1 MDFQAEYRSKLRTPA
16 EAVRAVKNGDWVDY
30 TSALGFPPLLDAA
43 LAARRDELHD
53 VKVRGNL
60 CTGPVQI
67 VECDPE
73 QAHFLYHTWHC
84 SAYERRLC
92 DRGLCY
98 YTPMVFRNLAW
109 YYREFL
115 TVNVAMASV
124 APMDR
129 HGYFN
134 LSAATGV
141 SRAILDRADIVILE
155 VNEHLPR
162 LRGGFDEVIHISDV
176 DMVVEGAHAPF
187 ADLPAHPATAEDT
200 AIANLLLPHICDGAT
215 VQLGI
220 GGMPTVLG
228 KLLAQSGL
236 HDLGMHTEL
245 CSDAYLDLYEA
256 GVLTNRRCTLHRGQG
271 MLGIA
276 LGSKRL
282 YDWLDDNPGVIAAP
296 LSYVNAPEVIAQLD
310 NMVSIN
316 SCIAADLYGQV
327 AYESSSLRQ
336 ISGTGGQLDFLTG
349 AAMAR
354 GGKAF
359 RARRRI
365 TSRRSTA
372 WSTSPGA
379 ARGSAPRRSCPSRT
393 RTFASSSLRLPRRRR
408 SGAGARNVKYALRCG
423 AVRRF
428 HLFSCAPS
436 HTMETDKGVIGANLR
451 AAQPTTDP
459 QDLAR
464 SEMMRLICREADKSF
479 FHFRENYI

>member
-1 MDFQAEYRSKLRTPA
+1 M
-16 EAVRAVKNGDWVDY
+16 
-30 TSALGFPPLLDAA
+30 
-43 LAARRDELHD
+43 
-53 VKVRGNL
+53 
-60 CTGPVQI
+60 I
-67 VECDPE
+67 
-73 QAHFLYHTWHC
+73 
-84 SAYERRLC
+84 
-92 DRGLCY
+92 
-98 YTPMVFRNLAW
+98 FRNLAW

-134 LSAATGV
+134 LSAVTGV

-187 ADLPAHPATAEDT
+187 TDLPAHPATAEDT

-228 KLLAQSGL
+228 KLLARSGL

-271 MLGIA
+271 MLGIV

-282 YDWLDDNPGVIAAP
+282 YDWVDDNPGVIAAP

-327 AYESSSLRQ
+327 ASESSGLRQ

-359 RARRRI
+359 ICMTSTFTASRACATRASCRTSAAISSRLRARRRI
-365 TSRRSTA
+365 TLRQSTA

-379 ARGSAPRRSCPSRT
+379 ARGSAPRRSCPSRI
-393 RTFASSSLRLPRRRR
+393 RISASSSLRLPSRRR
-408 SGAGARNVKYALRCG
+408 SGGGAPGAKRALKSGAGY
-423 AVRRF
+423 RF
-428 HLFSCAPS
+428 HLFP
-436 HTMETDKGVIGANLR
+436 
-451 AAQPTTDP
+451 
-459 QDLAR
+459 AR
-464 SEMMRLICREADKSF
+464 HRIQWRPIRE
-479 FHFRENYI
+479 